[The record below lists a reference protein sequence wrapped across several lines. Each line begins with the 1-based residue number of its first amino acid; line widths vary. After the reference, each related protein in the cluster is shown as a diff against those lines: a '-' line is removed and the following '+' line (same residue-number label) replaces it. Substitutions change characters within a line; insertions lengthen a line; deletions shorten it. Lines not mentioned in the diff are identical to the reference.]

1 MYNKC
6 ECMQIGGKEW
16 GSFQCKR
23 SYIYIILIYSL
34 SIGYIHA
41 MITRFFVSF
50 IRHLFVS
57 KIANLHLKE
66 PKTISIILIIFTPQ
80 PCRYFNLIEVIC
92 YLHSG
97 VWYLCI
103 SINYNSFLTN
113 CYLCPAHMASFVN

>member
-16 GSFQCKR
+16 RSFQCKR
-23 SYIYIILIYSL
+23 SYIYIYYFNLFLVHRLHTCSDYQIFCQF
-34 SIGYIHA
+34 HQA
-41 MITRFFVSF
+41 FVC
-50 IRHLFVS
+50 LFV
-57 KIANLHLKE
+57 E

-103 SINYNSFLTN
+103 SINYNLFLTN

>member
-1 MYNKC
+1 MYANRG
-6 ECMQIGGKEW
+6 EGVGVISMQTII
-16 GSFQCKR
+16 
-23 SYIYIILIYSL
+23 YIYIYYFNLFL
-34 SIGYIHA
+34 VHRLHA
-41 MITRFFVSF
+41 MIARFFISF
-50 IRHLFVS
+50 IRHLFVF

-66 PKTISIILIIFTPQ
+66 PETISIILIIFTPQ

-103 SINYNSFLTN
+103 SINYNLFLTN